1 MDPKKTNIVKR
12 KKTRFFEIYISKV
25 LKNISTNGITS
36 NARQQLNGALCII
49 ARKIASTSLYFTQMV
64 KKRTLSEKEVGNA
77 IRILFSGVLSE
88 NSIKEGN
95 KAIENFSSNN
105 NDSLTSRQS
114 KASIIFPPSIAE
126 KFLRQ
131 FGYTRVMITNN
142 APIFLA
148 ATLEYICSEI
158 LELSS
163 ETVTINKR
171 MRLTIRDLEL
181 GVRNDN
187 ELDKLFD
194 SLNISFIGGGVVPYI
209 HPILIN
215 SRKIKRKVVKT
226 DTTQTQ
232 TQTKKNHRFRPGTVS
247 IREIRKY
254 QRMSNCLIFA
264 KFPFERLV
272 RTIVSQHNENMKISK
287 DVFTIIQYF
296 IEQYIVDL
304 LRDSNYAAIHAG
316 RVKLMASDINF
327 ITSMRDK
334 SFYKHKQNE
343 ITPEMK
349 LLDEEEAEVV
359 DKVTEEVAE
368 EVVDDETEE
377 LLEEN

>member
-131 FGYTRVMITNN
+131 FGYTKVMITNN

-215 SRKIKRKVVKT
+215 SRKIKRKIVKT
-226 DTTQTQ
+226 DTAQ

-272 RTIVSQHNENMKISK
+272 RTIVSQYNENMKISK

-349 LLDEEEAEVV
+349 LLDEEEADEV
-359 DKVTEEVAE
+359 VAE
-368 EVVDDETEE
+368 EVADDDETEE